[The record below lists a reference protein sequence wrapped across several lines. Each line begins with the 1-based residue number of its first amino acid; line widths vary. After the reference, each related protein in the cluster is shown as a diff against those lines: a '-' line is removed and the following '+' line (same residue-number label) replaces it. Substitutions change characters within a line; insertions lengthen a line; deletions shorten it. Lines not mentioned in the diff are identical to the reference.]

1 MDVSLDVLAEAFQ
14 ALADPT
20 RLRLLKVILSAPG
33 AVCVC
38 ELVDALEL
46 PQYQVSRHLAQL
58 KSGGWLQSERHG
70 TWIYYKPVS
79 ELEPWRI
86 RVLSALKYDDH
97 LSDAVFQHD
106 QRRLERRMALRRDGR
121 CVIGYAVASAGA
133 REEEE

>member
-1 MDVSLDVLAEAFQ
+1 MELPLDDIAMAFQ

-70 TWIYYKPVS
+70 TWIYYKPVG

-97 LSDAVFQHD
+97 LSDAIFQRD
-106 QRRLERRMALRRDGR
+106 QKRLERRMTLRRDGR
-121 CVIGYAVASAGA
+121 CVIGYAATPAGA
-133 REEEE
+133 REEGM